1 MSDTKP
7 TFAADMRDYDRIQA
21 TMHLMDELAK
31 GRMSGEEKGWLTS
44 EDLRK
49 HFRSKANDPKLSD
62 VE

>member
-7 TFAADMRDYDRIQA
+7 TFGADMRDYDRIQA
-21 TMHLMDELAK
+21 AMHLMDELSK
-31 GRMSGEEKGWLTS
+31 GRKSGEEEGWLTW

-62 VE
+62 VK

>member
-21 TMHLMDELAK
+21 AMHLMRELAK
-31 GRMSGEEKGWLTS
+31 GRKSGEEEGWLTS
-44 EDLRK
+44 EELRK
-49 HFRSKANDPKLSD
+49 YFSSKANDPNLSD

>member
-7 TFAADMRDYDRIQA
+7 TFDADMRDYDRRQA
-21 TMHLMDELAK
+21 AMYLMSVLAK
-31 GRMSGEEKGWLTS
+31 GRKSGEEEGWLTS

-62 VE
+62 VK